1 MPLTFLEIGTTRIIL
16 KIGGREET
24 KQFLEKLGFTVG
36 TDVTVISKTNGG
48 LIVNIRD
55 TRVAISTEMAMK
67 ITI

>member
-1 MPLTFLEIGTTRIIL
+1 MPLTFLEIGTTKIIL